1 VDLLWSEQDEQFR
14 DEVRDWLRDNRPT
27 EARPAGTAGAAY
39 DRAWQRTLFDG
50 GWAGLNWP
58 AEHGGRGLSLIEQMI
73 WYEEYAK
80 ADGPP
85 PGVLFVSQAHAGPT
99 LIALGTEAQ
108 KAKHLNGIL
117 RGEEIWC
124 QGFSEPSSGSD
135 LASLRT
141 KGVIDGDEI
150 VVSGQKI
157 WTSSADVA
165 DYQELL
171 IRTEPDSQRHK
182 GLSWVI
188 CDMHTRGIT
197 VHPIR
202 NMTGE
207 AEFCSVFYDE
217 VRIPIAN
224 VVGEVGQGWRTAMAT
239 LGFERGTAFVSE
251 MTALVLRLERLI
263 DWARANPVPGGA
275 RPAWSDDAVRR
286 RFAMLRAEM
295 AGLRALNY
303 ANLAR
308 YAGGATPGGEGSIVK
323 LFTNEIA
330 RAIDGLAVELM
341 GERLLH
347 GDGEASHYWAHYMSA
362 TVRTI
367 GGGTPEIQRE
377 IIADRVLDLPRS
389 R

>member
-1 VDLLWSEQDEQFR
+1 MDLQWSDQDNRFR
-14 DEVRDWLRDNRPT
+14 AEVRHWLADNKPGQCRPHGK
-27 EARPAGTAGAAY
+27 EGATF
-39 DRAWQRTLFDG
+39 DREWQKTLFTG

-58 AEHGGRGLSLIEQMI
+58 AAYGGRGLSLVEQMI

-80 ADGPP
+80 AGGPS
-85 PGVLFVSQAHAGPT
+85 LSAMFVAQAHAGPT
-99 LIALGTEAQ
+99 LITLGTEAQ

-141 KGVIDGDEI
+141 KGVVDGDEI

-157 WTSSADVA
+157 WTSYADVA

-171 IRTEPDSQRHK
+171 IRTEPGSQRHK

-188 CDMHTRGIT
+188 CDMRTPGIEI
-197 VHPIR
+197 HPIR

-207 AEFCSVFYDE
+207 SEFCSVFYDE
-217 VRIPIAN
+217 VRVPLAN
-224 VVGEVGQGWRTAMAT
+224 VVGAVGQGWKTAMAT
-239 LGFERGTAFVSE
+239 LGFERGTAFVGE
-251 MTALVLRLERLI
+251 MVTLVIRLEELI
-263 DWARANPVPGGA
+263 AWAKANALPGST
-275 RPAWSDDAVRR
+275 RVAWQDDGVRR
-286 RFAMLRAEM
+286 ALATLRAEV

-308 YAGGATPGGEGSIVK
+308 FADGAAPGGEGSIVK
-323 LFTNEIA
+323 LLTNEVA
-330 RAIDGLAVELM
+330 RGIDALAVDFM
-341 GERLLH
+341 GVRLLE
-347 GDGEASHYWAHYMSA
+347 GDAQASDWWTHFMNV

-377 IIADRVLDLPRS
+377 IIADRVLELPRS